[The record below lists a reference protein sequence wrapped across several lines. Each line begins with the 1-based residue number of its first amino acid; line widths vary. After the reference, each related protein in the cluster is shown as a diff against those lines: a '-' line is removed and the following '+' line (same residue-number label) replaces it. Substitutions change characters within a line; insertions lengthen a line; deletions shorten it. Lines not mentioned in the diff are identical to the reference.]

1 MVISARVVSSILRGW
16 GMPSRS
22 EFLFLSALS
31 VCLCS
36 PFARA
41 DTLKITS
48 TPSGATVEINGVTVG
63 TTPYEEEV
71 PGGYFHKTK
80 TALGRRLQNPMAA
93 RVSLAG
99 YTTKEIQMTEGPMNW
114 VSLKGHSHGEYW
126 LLKLQH
132 FHVELDPISKV
143 FTGNIVADIPKPA
156 DQPPDA
162 DPTPEPP
169 IEDVIAQAKPAVVRL
184 KGLGKSGSG
193 FFVTEKGVIATNAHF
208 ARGEGSLLA
217 ILPGGQQLAANI
229 IHIDPDRDIALVKVE
244 GDEFPYLSLGAAT
257 NVRQGETV
265 IAIGNP
271 GDAMPF
277 AVTKGIVSAVGKF
290 SAAGPGIWI
299 QTDATINPGNSGG
312 PLLNAHG
319 QVIGINTLKLE
330 KKNVSGI
337 GFAISASDLLA
348 VLLKYYPDPLSPGGK
363 QLLSSPDSTAGA
375 KSSPPG
381 QEFGTIE
388 LREPKAAEV
397 YVDGKF
403 AGDIPWYSPLA
414 AGKSYVIVVK
424 APGHA
429 DWTKRIYVFAGVHTI
444 LTPWPE

>member
-1 MVISARVVSSILRGW
+1 MA
-16 GMPSRS
+16 SRS
-22 EFLFLSALS
+22 GFLFLSALS

-36 PFARA
+36 PSTRA

-48 TPSGATVEINGVTVG
+48 TPSGATVEINGVAVG
-63 TTPYEEEV
+63 TTPYEEQV

-93 RVSLAG
+93 RISLAG

-114 VSLKGHSHGEYW
+114 VSLKGHNHGEYW
-126 LLKLQH
+126 LLKLKH

-143 FTGNIVADIPKPA
+143 FTGNIVADIPKA

-162 DPTPEPP
+162 DPAPEPP
-169 IEDVIAQAKPAVVRL
+169 LEDVIAQAKPAVVRL
-184 KGLGKSGSG
+184 KGLTKSGSG
-193 FFVTEKGVIATNAHF
+193 FFVTEKGVIATNAHL

-229 IHIDPDRDIALVKVE
+229 IHIDADRDIALVKVE
-244 GDEFPYLSLGAAT
+244 GDDFPYLSLGAAS

-290 SAAGPGIWI
+290 SAAGPGIWV
-299 QTDATINPGNSGG
+299 QTDANINPGNSGG
-312 PLLNAHG
+312 PLLNARG

-337 GFAISASDLLA
+337 GFALSATDLLS
-348 VLLKYYPDPLSPGGK
+348 VLLKYYPDPRSPGK
-363 QLLSSPDSTAGA
+363 QLLSTPESAAAA
-375 KSSPPG
+375 KSSPPE
-381 QEFGTIE
+381 QELGTIE

-403 AGDIPWYSPLA
+403 AGDIPWSSPLA
-414 AGKSYVIVVK
+414 AGKYYVIVVR
-424 APGHA
+424 APGHV
-429 DWTKRIYVFAGVHTI
+429 DWIKRIYVFAGVHTT
-444 LTPWPE
+444 LSPWPQ

>member
-1 MVISARVVSSILRGW
+1 
-16 GMPSRS
+16 MPSRS
-22 EFLFLSALS
+22 EFLFWFVVSI
-31 VCLCS
+31 CLCS
-36 PFARA
+36 LTRA

-48 TPSGATVEINGVTVG
+48 TPSGATVEINGVAVG
-63 TTPYEEEV
+63 TTPYEEQV

-80 TALGRRLQNPMAA
+80 TTLGRRLQNPMAA
-93 RVSLAG
+93 RISLAG

-114 VSLKGHSHGEYW
+114 VSLKGHNHGEYW
-126 LLKLQH
+126 LLKLKH

-143 FTGNIVADIPKPA
+143 FTGNIVADIPKAA

-162 DPTPEPP
+162 DPAPEPP

-193 FFVTEKGVIATNAHF
+193 FFVTEKGVIATNAHL

-217 ILPGGQQLAANI
+217 ILPGGLQLAANI

-244 GDEFPYLSLGAAT
+244 GDEFPYLSLGAAS

-299 QTDATINPGNSGG
+299 QTDANINAGNSGG
-312 PLLNAHG
+312 PLLNARG

-330 KKNVSGI
+330 KRNVSGI

-348 VLLKYYPDPLSPGGK
+348 VLLKYYPDPISPGGR
-363 QLLSSPDSTAGA
+363 QLLSSSESASDA
-375 KSSPPG
+375 KSSSPD
-381 QEFGTIE
+381 QAFGTIE
-388 LREPKAAEV
+388 LRQPRAAEV
-397 YVDGKF
+397 FVDGKF
-403 AGDIPWYSPLA
+403 AGDIPWSSPLA
-414 AGKSYVIVVK
+414 AGKYYVIVVR
-424 APGHA
+424 APGYV
-429 DWTKRIYVFAGVHTI
+429 DWIKRIYVFAGMNTT
-444 LTPWPE
+444 LSPWPE

>member
-1 MVISARVVSSILRGW
+1 MVIYAGVVSSVLRGW
-16 GMPSRS
+16 RMPSSS
-22 EFLFLSALS
+22 EILFLFALS
-31 VCLCS
+31 GCLCAS
-36 PFARA
+36 CTRA
-41 DTLKITS
+41 DTLRITS
-48 TPSGATVEINGVTVG
+48 TPSGATVEINGVAVG

-93 RVSLAG
+93 RISLAG

-126 LLKLQH
+126 LLKLKH

-143 FTGNIVADIPKPA
+143 FTGNIVADIPKAA
-156 DQPPDA
+156 DQRSDA
-162 DPTPEPP
+162 DRLPEPP
-169 IEDVIAQAKPAVVRL
+169 LEDVIAQAKPAVVRL

-193 FFVTEKGVIATNAHF
+193 FFVTEKGVIATNAHL
-208 ARGEGSLLA
+208 ARGEGSLIA

-244 GDEFPYLSLGAAT
+244 GEEFPYLSLGAAS

-312 PLLNAHG
+312 PLLNARG

-348 VLLKYYPDPLSPGGK
+348 VLLKYYPDPLSPNGK
-363 QLLSSPDSTAGA
+363 QLLSLPDSAAGA
-375 KSSPPG
+375 KSPPPG
-381 QEFGTIE
+381 QEFGIIE

-403 AGDIPWYSPLA
+403 AGDIPWSSPLA
-414 AGKSYVIVVK
+414 AGKYYVIVVK
-424 APGHA
+424 APGRA
-429 DWTKRIYVFAGVHTI
+429 DWSKRIYVFAGVRTT
-444 LTPWPE
+444 LSPWPE

>member
-1 MVISARVVSSILRGW
+1 MVISACVVVSVLARW

-22 EFLFLSALS
+22 GLFFLFALS
-31 VCLCS
+31 VCLCAPS
-36 PFARA
+36 TPA

-48 TPSGATVEINGVTVG
+48 TPSGAVVEINGVAVG

-93 RVSLAG
+93 RISLAG

-126 LLKLQH
+126 LLKLKH

-143 FTGNIVADIPKPA
+143 FTGNIVADTPKAA

-162 DPTPEPP
+162 APAPAPSP
-169 IEDVIAQAKPAVVRL
+169 IEDVIAQAKPAVVGL

-193 FFVTEKGVIATNAHF
+193 FFVTEKGVIATNAHL
-208 ARGEGSLLA
+208 ARGEGSLIA
-217 ILPGGQQLAANI
+217 ILPEGQQLAANI
-229 IHIDPDRDIALVKVE
+229 IHIDAERDIALVKVE
-244 GDEFPYLSLGAAT
+244 GDEFPYLSLGAT
-257 NVRQGETV
+257 SNVRQGETV

-271 GDAMPF
+271 GDAMSF

-299 QTDATINPGNSGG
+299 QTDANINPGNSGG
-312 PLLNAHG
+312 PLLNARG

-330 KKNVSGI
+330 KKNVSGL
-337 GFAISASDLLA
+337 GFALSASDLLA
-348 VLLKYYPDPLSPGGK
+348 VLLKYYPDPRLPGGK
-363 QLLSSPDSTAGA
+363 QLLSSPESAA
-375 KSSPPG
+375 ASKSAASD
-381 QEFGTIE
+381 QAFGTIE
-388 LREPKAAEV
+388 LR
-397 YVDGKF
+397 
-403 AGDIPWYSPLA
+403 SPRLLKYLSMA
-414 AGKSYVIVVK
+414 SLRATSRGL
-424 APGHA
+424 H
-429 DWTKRIYVFAGVHTI
+429 R
-444 LTPWPE
+444 